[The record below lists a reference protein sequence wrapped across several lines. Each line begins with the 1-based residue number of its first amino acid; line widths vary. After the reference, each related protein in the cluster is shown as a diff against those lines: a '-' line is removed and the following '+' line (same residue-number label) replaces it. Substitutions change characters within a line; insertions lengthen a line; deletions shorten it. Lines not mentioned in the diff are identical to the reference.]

1 MRDFSSEKAVK
12 TLRNKNEIMMKSLL
26 FLSCHSRTVL
36 AKDVTT
42 PVCC

>member
-12 TLRNKNEIMMKSLL
+12 TLRNKNEIMIKSLL
-26 FLSCHSRTVL
+26 FLSCHFITVL